1 MRSLPI
7 LSVSVGCVLFGLCLA
22 GCGGGAPADPNLRQV
37 PWKYGPTNSLSSREH
52 MRGTGTE
59 GGEALAKGW
68 RLRLEDQRQLTVQPF
83 ELAAAHP
90 LFDKVVLA
98 IHLFDQA
105 EQEIHHVVT
114 TPLTPT
120 NASFTFDLEPA
131 LAAKVRDAIVW
142 YRKP

>member
-1 MRSLPI
+1 MHLPARCSRPALLALASL
-7 LSVSVGCVLFGLCLA
+7 CFA
-22 GCGGGAPADPNLRQV
+22 ACGGSPPNDPNLRQLA
-37 PWKYGPTNSLSSREH
+37 WKYGPTNSLSTREH

-59 GGEALAKGW
+59 GGEPLAKGW
-68 RLRLEDQRQLTVQPF
+68 RLRLKDQRQLTVQPF

-98 IHLFDQA
+98 IHLFDQG

-114 TPLTPT
+114 TPITPT
-120 NASFTFDLEPA
+120 NASFTFDLEPE
-131 LAAKVRDAIVW
+131 LVAKVKDAIVW